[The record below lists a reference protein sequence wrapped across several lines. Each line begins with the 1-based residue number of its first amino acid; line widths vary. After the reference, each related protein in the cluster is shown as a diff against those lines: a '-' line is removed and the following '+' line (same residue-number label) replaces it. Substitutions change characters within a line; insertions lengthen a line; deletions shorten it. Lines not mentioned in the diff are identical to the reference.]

1 MRDAAE
7 YLGVLTKREREV
19 AVLACDG
26 LSNKTIAHKLSVT
39 EGTVKHHL
47 HAIYQKLGVPNKAG
61 LIIALVPSGMR
72 LKFGVARSPVT

>member
-1 MRDAAE
+1 MTHRIAE
-7 YLGVLTKREREV
+7 KLRQLAIDCSRLSKELTKREREV

-26 LSNKTIAHKLSVT
+26 LSTIAHKLCVT

-61 LIIALVPSGMR
+61 LIIAFSDR
-72 LKFGVARSPVT
+72 TRS